1 MAKIVTQNM
10 FIDKANKIHKYKYD
24 YSNVKYVDSK
34 TKVCIICPEHGE
46 FWQTPNNHLNGKGCP
61 NCCKNHI
68 RYNTESFVKKS
79 KEVHNDKY
87 DYSKVVY
94 INNRSKVCI
103 ICPEHGEF
111 WQRPSDHLRGC
122 GCLKCGRM
130 NSTKKQ
136 SNTINDFI
144 TKANNIHNNKYD
156 YSKTNYINSYTKVC
170 IICPEHGEF
179 WQTPIAHLNGQG
191 CHKCSK
197 TFHYTT
203 EEWIKQARKIHAD
216 KYDYSKVEYIN
227 SESKVCI
234 ICPEHGEFWQR
245 PSHHLNGV
253 GCPICGFRLNTNKL
267 TNEYFIQ
274 TANKIHNGK
283 YDYSKTNYINCKTKV
298 CIICPKH
305 GEFWQIPSIHLQG
318 HGCPIC
324 RESKLEKDVL
334 SILTK
339 NKINFERQK
348 RFNWLGKQSLDFYL
362 NDYNIAIECQ
372 GEQHFYSRKNGLF
385 TEEKVNK
392 IKERDNRKFN
402 ICLKHNVKII
412 YYSNYKDLTETY
424 DEESLMNL
432 LSAKLRAESC

>member
-130 NSTKKQ
+130 NATKKQ
-136 SNTINDFI
+136 SNTISDFI

-179 WQTPIAHLNGQG
+179 WQTPIAHLNGG
-191 CHKCSK
+191 A
-197 TFHYTT
+197 FR
-203 EEWIKQARKIHAD
+203 WIGQRGPLGRRHQDRRKRLAHQ
-216 KYDYSKVEYIN
+216 S
-227 SESKVCI
+227 
-234 ICPEHGEFWQR
+234 QR
-245 PSHHLNGV
+245 QL
-253 GCPICGFRLNTNKL
+253 
-267 TNEYFIQ
+267 Y
-274 TANKIHNGK
+274 
-283 YDYSKTNYINCKTKV
+283 
-298 CIICPKH
+298 
-305 GEFWQIPSIHLQG
+305 
-318 HGCPIC
+318 
-324 RESKLEKDVL
+324 
-334 SILTK
+334 
-339 NKINFERQK
+339 
-348 RFNWLGKQSLDFYL
+348 
-362 NDYNIAIECQ
+362 
-372 GEQHFYSRKNGLF
+372 
-385 TEEKVNK
+385 
-392 IKERDNRKFN
+392 
-402 ICLKHNVKII
+402 
-412 YYSNYKDLTETY
+412 
-424 DEESLMNL
+424 
-432 LSAKLRAESC
+432 